1 MSDQN
6 FKNHTRYVPLHL
18 FGYLLA
24 GFVLGGSV
32 VKFVRSYQT
41 GLYGMLVPSLLV
53 LISVVLIILLWYCR
67 WFALRAQ
74 DKAIRAEENL
84 RHFALTGKL
93 FDPALRMGQIVAL
106 RFAPDDE
113 FVSLAQRAVS
123 ENLTSK
129 QIKAAIVNWKAD
141 HKRV

>member
-1 MSDQN
+1 MSTQN
-6 FKNHTRYVPLHL
+6 FQNHTRYVPLHL
-18 FGYLLA
+18 IGYLLA
-24 GFVLGGSV
+24 GFILGGSV
-32 VKFVRSYQT
+32 VKYVRSYQT

-53 LISVVLIILLWYCR
+53 LISIVIIILLWYCR

-93 FDPALRMGQIVAL
+93 FDSNLRMGQIVAL
-106 RFAPDDE
+106 RFAPDAE
-113 FVSLAQRAVS
+113 FVALAQRAVQ

-141 HKRV
+141 YKRV